1 MRDQGAHDPQD
12 ERDHI
17 DLLLDD
23 ELRAFRRDV
32 RAFLRDAVPQETRN
46 RIDRGYAAT
55 KPEIVDFLAKLSS
68 KGWVAPAWPVE
79 YGGTGWTQ
87 LQRMVF
93 STELARNAAP
103 SIPPFGVSMIG
114 PVLYTFGTQAQKDKY
129 LPGILS
135 GEDFWCQGFSEPG
148 SGSDLASLRTKAED
162 KGDHYLLNGQKIWTS
177 KAQYA
182 DRIFLLA
189 RTDEAPR
196 KQGGIS
202 MFVLDMD
209 TPGIVVKPII
219 SIDMNHSLNEVFF
232 ADVKIP
238 ADGLVGERGKGWDYA
253 KFLLGNERTGITN
266 VGRCR
271 RQVERLKRLARAD
284 LTPGVD
290 LSKDGAF
297 LRDLAR
303 VEADLTALEIS
314 EIRILSQGKTGPSA
328 MTGPSV
334 LKLASAQIQQALA
347 ELIVSTLGHYA
358 AGRGPD
364 FIGAFDDLG
373 GLPTDFVDGA
383 LNEYLFG
390 RSVSIYGGTNQ
401 IQRDILARAALE
413 TRP

>member
-1 MRDQGAHDPQD
+1 MRDHDINSPSE

-23 ELRAFRRDV
+23 DLRAFRKDV
-32 RAFLRDAVPQETRN
+32 RAFLRDAIPDKTRD

-55 KPEIVDFLAKLSS
+55 KSEIVAFLAKLSA
-68 KGWVAPAWPVE
+68 KGWTAPAWPVE

-93 STELARNAAP
+93 STELARNAVP
-103 SIPPFGVSMIG
+103 SIPPFGISMIG
-114 PVLYTFGTQAQKDKY
+114 PVLYTFGSQAQKDKY

-135 GEDFWCQGFSEPG
+135 GKDFWCQGFSEPG

-189 RTDEAPR
+189 RTDQAPR

-209 TPGIVVKPII
+209 TPGITVKPII

-232 ADVKIP
+232 EDVKIP
-238 ADGLVGERGKGWDYA
+238 KDGLVGERGKGWDYA

-271 RQVERLKRLARAD
+271 RQIERLKRLARST
-284 LTPGVD
+284 LTEEVD

-303 VEADLTALEIS
+303 VEADLTALEIT
-314 EIRILSQGKTGPSA
+314 EIRLLSQGANGPSA
-328 MTGPSV
+328 GSGPSV
-334 LKLASAQIQQALA
+334 LKLGSAQIQQALA
-347 ELIVSTLGHYA
+347 ELIVSTLGHFA
-358 AGRGPD
+358 AGRGED
-364 FIGAFDDLG
+364 FINAFDDIG
-373 GLPTDFVDGA
+373 GLPPNFVDGS

-401 IQRDILARAALE
+401 IQRDILARFALE

>member
-1 MRDQGAHDPQD
+1 MSSLNE

-17 DLLLDD
+17 DLLLDND
-23 ELRAFRRDV
+23 LRAFRREV
-32 RAFLRDAVPQETRN
+32 RAFLRDAVPEETRD
-46 RIDRGYAAT
+46 RVDRGYAAN
-55 KPEIVDFLAKLSS
+55 KSDIVAFLSRLSE

-79 YGGTGWTQ
+79 YGGTGWSQ

-114 PVLYTFGTQAQKDKY
+114 PVIYTFGSQDQKDKY

-162 KGDHYLLNGQKIWTS
+162 QGDHYLLNGQKIWTS

-189 RTDEAPR
+189 RTDDAPR

-209 TPGIVVKPII
+209 TPGITVKPII

-232 ADVKIP
+232 QDVKIP
-238 ADGLVGERGKGWDYA
+238 KDGLVGERGKGWDYA

-271 RQVERLKRLARAD
+271 RQIERLKRLARS
-284 LTPGVD
+284 TVSEGVD

-314 EIRILSQGKTGPSA
+314 EIRILSQGANGPSA
-328 MTGPSV
+328 ASGPSV

-347 ELIVSTLGHYA
+347 ELIVSSLGHFA
-358 AGRGPD
+358 AGRGGD
-364 FIGAFDDLG
+364 FVNAFDEIGA
-373 GLPTDFVDGA
+373 LPPSFVDGA
-383 LNEYLFG
+383 INEYLFG

-401 IQRDILARAALE
+401 IQRDILARYALDA
-413 TRP
+413 RP